1 MSPLWALMKLPTP
14 PRIRLLGAEVD
25 LITPNEVMSA
35 LDFLVLEPRASIVA
49 NHNTYSLSLLRRQPQ
64 LRRFFEAADIIEID
78 STVVISWARLLGLPA
93 RQQHR
98 STYLDW
104 RDAFWAKAGAKGW
117 RVYLLGG
124 RPGVA
129 ERAGEHLLSR
139 WPGTRV
145 KAHHGYFDTARE
157 STGNEAVLAD
167 IRAFDPD
174 IILVGMGMPRQ
185 EAWILDNHRSLGRG
199 VLLSVGAAIDYEAGV
214 QKPAPRW
221 LGRCGLEWLY
231 RLIREPRR
239 LARRYLVD
247 PWILTPEAASDVA
260 ASLRRLRRRFSLERP
275 A

>member
-1 MSPLWALMKLPTP
+1 MKLPKP

-25 LITPNEVMSA
+25 LITPDEVMSA
-35 LDFLVLEPRASIVA
+35 LDFMVLEPRASIVA
-49 NHNTYSLSLLRRQPQ
+49 NHNTYSLSLLRRQPG
-64 LRRFFEAADIIEID
+64 LRRFFEAADLIEID

-93 RQQHR
+93 RQHHR

-104 RDAFWAKAGAKGW
+104 RDAFWRKARTRGW

-124 RPGVA
+124 RQGVA
-129 ERAGEHLLSR
+129 HEAAERLLTR
-139 WPGTRV
+139 WPGARL
-145 KAHHGYFDTARE
+145 KAHHGYFDATAG
-157 STGNEAVLAD
+157 SPDNEAVLAD
-167 IRAFDPD
+167 ILAFDPD

-185 EAWILDNHRSLGRG
+185 EAWILDNHRRLERG

-221 LGRCGLEWLY
+221 LGRCGLEWAY

-247 PWILTPEAASDVA
+247 PWILTSEAASDIA